1 MPTFRLPPDAVLN
14 SKNAAR
20 RIKKASFESFNP
32 SVLGMGDIDQESRS
46 ISAIAALFDLQGFT
60 TFCGQIEPH
69 LSIPVFLNS
78 FLTWIFDSI
87 RNETLRED
95 KVEEALLWHDL
106 PFLTKFMGDGL
117 LILWDTENMGVI
129 AQHNLIISLV
139 EICCK
144 YESEFYPMMKKKVV
158 DTPSRLRCGVA
169 KGTVFSVGNGD
180 DYVGSCINM
189 AARLEKLNG
198 LRFAFARRGFDPETQ
213 WDQATLDNWL
223 LKSISIRG
231 IGEHE
236 LIYTRKKDF
245 ESLSKEDKM
254 NFHAV

>member
-1 MPTFRLPPDAVLN
+1 MPTFRLPPDAILN

-20 RIKKASFESFNP
+20 RIKKTSLDSFNP
-32 SVLGMGDIDQESRS
+32 SVLGLGDIDQQSRS

-60 TFCGQIEPH
+60 TFCRQIEPH

-78 FLTWIFDSI
+78 YLMWIFDSI
-87 RNETLRED
+87 RNETLREE
-95 KVEEALLWHDL
+95 KNEEALLWHDL

-117 LILWDTENMGVI
+117 LILWDTENMGAI
-129 AQHNLIISLV
+129 AQHNLITSLL
-139 EICCK
+139 EICGK
-144 YESEFYPMMKKKVV
+144 YESDFYPMMKKKVV
-158 DTPSRLRCGVA
+158 DAPPRLRCGVA

-189 AARLEKLNG
+189 AARLQKLHG

-213 WDQATLDNWL
+213 WDETTLDSWL

-231 IGEHE
+231 IGDHE
-236 LIYTRKKDF
+236 LIYARKKDF
-245 ESLSKEDKM
+245 ESLSKEDKA
-254 NFHAV
+254 NFHSV